1 MCYSVIKITRPKWL
15 VIQKKKVQLSSKAS
29 IALYPSILEA
39 TYPEEIWKG
48 VQLLAVLL
56 GEKL

>member
-15 VIQKKKVQLSSKAS
+15 VIQNKKVQLSSKAS
-29 IALYPSILEA
+29 ISLYPSILET
-39 TYPEEIWKG
+39 TYPEKICKG
-48 VQLLAVLL
+48 VQPLAVLL